1 MKGDMFDLQY
11 IVKVKVFVFVL
22 FLVIGIDNI
31 YVLNMFGFYKFELFK
46 LKCVKYR
53 KIIDDFYLLIK
64 SYGLLK

>member
-1 MKGDMFDLQY
+1 M
-11 IVKVKVFVFVL
+11 VFVFLFV

-53 KIIDDFYLLIK
+53 KIIGDFYLLIK

>member
-46 LKCVKYR
+46 FKCVKYR
-53 KIIDDFYLLIK
+53 KIIGDFYLLIK